1 MEHKLD
7 PNSSDCD
14 PKHERKSDTSNSTQ
28 SDLRNATPIKQQP
41 QINTKAEGNIIT
53 KETKSQ
59 SVKIGEIC
67 DYLNSQKA

>member
-41 QINTKAEGNIIT
+41 QINPIEA
-53 KETKSQ
+53 
-59 SVKIGEIC
+59 
-67 DYLNSQKA
+67 QKRKGTS